1 MTAQENAASGAANA
15 ATAVG
20 AARGASAL
28 GGDAPRGGLRARF
41 AGRWQIP
48 LLIAAVAAL
57 YTGITRQ
64 AARYRPVSFEEH
76 LERVADLREAN
87 ALGRAATYIKYLL
100 SQPDRPAAERGELY
114 RLYAQIAFQAESSLT
129 AHGIANTKAIIS
141 NLQQAREDGAALAA
155 LDWYA
160 LGEAFRWAGQ
170 WTESI
175 EALGKALEAGMTPAD
190 SIRRKIVE
198 MRLATTSPTDPKNVS
213 DVMAVLS
220 AADASPANFFWAADL
235 TIDRL
240 LSAGQADEAL
250 KLVKQAEKRVEDST
264 AQLSVKYL
272 EALCLRAMGR
282 PDEAEGLLRRI
293 RDEWTTRDELWA
305 RTGWLLGRLQQ
316 EDDRPQMAL
325 ALYDEVLRSFASGEL
340 KWACEL
346 GRAECLAR
354 LERFDAARDAFERVI
369 EQRGAWDRSRYVTA
383 GAVRSALIVI
393 AERLRG
399 AEAFEA
405 SNGYYRLGLK
415 LTGPEAVAQ
424 RAHYTGQVAANCRSL
439 GVRAREAK
447 DARVSAKWFAEA
459 GRLNLAQAEIETQE
473 RFQAEA
479 LEAAAENFDAAG
491 QTDEMIRALTKLVAR
506 HPTNVRRSAGMF
518 RLAQALEA
526 QGRYAE
532 AAASYQEIMT
542 VYRRLPDALSSMV
555 PLARCLI
562 RQGGDK
568 AQRGVAILTE
578 IVDDLGPEEVFTPR
592 ATEYREALF
601 TLAEFYT
608 QADIAR
614 FPNRDELAISRLED
628 ALALYPAATEAPKLL
643 FLLGESYRR
652 SAQRLRESLKKE
664 LDARTREESTLA
676 ADDRLRRAV
685 ESYERIVARL
695 AGQDGSALSESEQ
708 LYLRSSYLYRAD
720 CLFDLGDFAAAADGY
735 REAQWRYEADPSAVS
750 AGVQL
755 YHCFVRLGNAN
766 EAKMALARLGW
777 LLKKLPE
784 SAFEARRGMSSK
796 AYWEGLVA
804 RLEQTSGDVL
814 AGVR

>member
-1 MTAQENAASGAANA
+1 MAEAAATAQENAGN
-15 ATAVG
+15 
-20 AARGASAL
+20 R
-28 GGDAPRGGLRARF
+28 DAPRGGLRARF

-48 LLIAAVAAL
+48 LLIASVLALCAGVSRQVAH
-57 YTGITRQ
+57 
-64 AARYRPVSFEEH
+64 YRPVSFEEH
-76 LERVADLREAN
+76 LERVARLREAN

-100 SQPDRPAAERGELY
+100 SQSDRPPVERGELY
-114 RLYAQIAFQAESSLT
+114 RLYAQVAFQAESSLA
-129 AHGIANTKAIIS
+129 AHGETNTRAIIR
-141 NLQQAREDGAALAA
+141 NMQQAREEGAVLAA

-170 WTESI
+170 WAESI
-175 EALGKALEAGMTPAD
+175 EALGQALEAGMTPVDA
-190 SIRRKIVE
+190 IRRKIVE
-198 MRLATTSPTDPKNVS
+198 MRLATTAPTDPKNVS
-213 DVMAVLS
+213 DITAVLS
-220 AADASPANFFWAADL
+220 AADSSPENFLWATDL
-235 TIDRL
+235 TVDRL

-250 KLVKQAEKRVEDST
+250 KLVKQAEARLEEST
-264 AQLSVKYL
+264 ARQSVRYL

-282 PDEAEGLLRRI
+282 ADEAEGLLRRI
-293 RDEWTTRDELWA
+293 RDEWTTRDDLWA
-305 RTGWLLGRLQQ
+305 RSGWLLARLQQ

-325 ALYDEVLRSFASGEL
+325 AFYEEVLRSFASGEV
-340 KWACEL
+340 KWACEA
-346 GRAECLAR
+346 GRAESLAR
-354 LERFDAARDAFERVI
+354 LERFDAAREAFARVI
-369 EQRGAWDRSRYVTA
+369 EQRGAWERSRYVNA

-399 AEAFEA
+399 AGDYEA

-415 LTGPEAVAQ
+415 LAGAEAVAQ
-424 RAHYTGQVAANCRSL
+424 RAHYTGQLAANCRSL
-439 GVRAREAK
+439 GVRARDAS
-447 DARVSAKWFAEA
+447 DARVAAKWFAEA
-459 GRLNLAQAEIETQE
+459 GRLNLARSEIETQE

-479 LEAAAENFDAAG
+479 LEAAAEDFDAAG

-562 RQGGDK
+562 RQGGDQ
-568 AQRGVAILTE
+568 AQRGAAILTE
-578 IVDDLGPEEVFTPR
+578 IVDDLGPEEIFTPR
-592 ATEYREALF
+592 AKEYREALF
-601 TLAEFYT
+601 ELAEYYT
-608 QADIAR
+608 QADLAR
-614 FPNRDELAISRLED
+614 IPNRDELAISRLED
-628 ALALYPAATEAPKLL
+628 ALALYPDAAEGPKLL

-652 SAQRLRESLKKE
+652 SAGRLRESLKKE
-664 LDARTREESTLA
+664 LDARTREESARA

-685 ESYERIVARL
+685 DAYERIVARL
-695 AGQDGSALSESEQ
+695 AGQDGSALSESER

-735 REAQWRYEADPSAVS
+735 REAQWRYEGDPSAVS

-766 EAKMALARLGW
+766 EARMALARLGW

-814 AGVR
+814 AGAR

>member
-1 MTAQENAASGAANA
+1 MGVWAMTGSAKAAQQGAGISDAS
-15 ATAVG
+15 
-20 AARGASAL
+20 R
-28 GGDAPRGGLRARF
+28 DGLRARF

-48 LLIAAVAAL
+48 LLIAAGLAL
-57 YTGITRQ
+57 YTGIARQ
-64 AARYRPVSFEEH
+64 AARHHPVSFEEH
-76 LERVADLREAN
+76 LERVAALREAN
-87 ALGRAATYIKYLL
+87 ALGRAATYIRYLL
-100 SQPDRPAAERGELY
+100 GQSHRAPIERAELY
-114 RLYAQIAFQAESSLT
+114 RLYAQVAFQAESALT
-129 AHGIANTKAIIS
+129 AHGDANTKAIIS
-141 NLQQAREDGAALAA
+141 NLQRAQEGGAALAA
-155 LDWYA
+155 VDWYA
-160 LGEAFRWAGQ
+160 LGEAFRWAGR

-175 EALGKALEAGMTPAD
+175 EALGKSLESKRGEALEAGMTPAD

-198 MRLATTSPTDPKNVS
+198 MRLATTALTDPKNVS
-213 DVMAVLS
+213 DITAVLGDPES
-220 AADASPANFFWAADL
+220 SPENFLWATDL
-235 TIDRL
+235 TVDRL
-240 LSAGQADEAL
+240 LSAGQADEAYA
-250 KLVKQAEKRVEDST
+250 LVKQADGRLKDRGSRQAVR
-264 AQLSVKYL
+264 YM

-282 PDEAEGLLRRI
+282 RDEAEGLLQRI
-293 RDEWTTRDELWA
+293 REECPTRDDLWA
-305 RTGWLLGRLQQ
+305 RSAWLLARLQQ

-325 ALYDEVLRSFASGEL
+325 AFYEEVLRSFASGDL

-354 LERFDAARDAFERVI
+354 LERFDAALDVFGRVI
-369 EQRGAWDRSRYVTA
+369 EQRAAWDRSRYVTA
-383 GAVRSALIVI
+383 GAVRSSLIVI

-399 AEAFEA
+399 AGAYET

-424 RAHYTGQVAANCRSL
+424 RAHYTGQLAANCRSL
-439 GVRAREAK
+439 GVQARDAN
-447 DARVSAKWFAEA
+447 DARVAARWFAEA
-459 GRLNLAQAEIETQE
+459 ARLGLARADTETQE
-473 RFQAEA
+473 QFQAEA
-479 LEAAAENFDAAG
+479 LEGAAEDFDAAG
-491 QTDEMIRALTKLVAR
+491 QTDEMIRTLTKLVAR
-506 HPTNVRRSAGMF
+506 HPTNVRRSSGMF

-578 IVDDLGPEEVFTPR
+578 IVDDLGPEEIFTPR
-592 ATEYREALF
+592 AAEYREALF
-601 TLAEFYT
+601 ELAEFYT
-608 QADIAR
+608 QADPAR

-628 ALALYPAATEAPKLL
+628 ALALYPGATEAPKLL

-652 SAQRLRESLKKE
+652 SAGRLREAVKKE
-664 LDARTREESTLA
+664 MDARTRADSSLA
-676 ADDRLRRAV
+676 AVDRLRRAV
-685 ESYERIVARL
+685 DAYDRIVARL
-695 AGQDGSALSESEQ
+695 AGQDGSALSESER

-766 EAKMALARLGW
+766 EARMALARLGW
-777 LLKKLPE
+777 LLKKLPD
-784 SAFEARRGMSSK
+784 SAFEAKRGMSSK
-796 AYWEGLVA
+796 AYWEGLIA

-814 AGVR
+814 AGAR